1 MLCTQHRSQARK
13 LLVLSAARALTLD
26 ESASFA
32 LKADPLSAVLLQQRE
47 NFAVPARRGIV
58 EAPARRVPVL
68 RRLLGVDV
76 RLRLDLR
83 SKSPPPL
90 TMTHNKP
97 KHDPPQLNHDPQPAQ
112 P

>member
-26 ESASFA
+26 ESAFFA
-32 LKADPLSAVLLQQRE
+32 LKADPLRAVLPQQVDHA
-47 NFAVPARRGIV
+47 AVPARRGIV
-58 EAPARRVPVL
+58 EAPARRVAVL

-83 SKSPPPL
+83 SKSPTPP
-90 TMTHNKP
+90 
-97 KHDPPQLNHDPQPAQ
+97 NHDPQQ
-112 P
+112 TQT